1 MIEIQLRDASNNKI
15 GPGPL
20 TTITRWRHVRRL
32 DAAGEISFEL
42 PASDLRGHDNHSD
55 GNPAIHPKRY
65 AYAYG
70 LRGGLM
76 TQIGVGIVEES
87 DITLSGHGVPTM
99 QVSGGDLLSE
109 LRRTTC
115 YSNAS
120 GDASYQLSAVNDAPD
135 TILTTFASSSFLP
148 GAWSLSGSDTVMDF
162 YGKFIHETV
171 LNALRAIAD
180 ATGEHFRLGDNG
192 REIEWL
198 GAAGDFVDC
207 GVRAETDVDPIEA
220 ESNAAICLI
229 TDIRRRKDG
238 RNLYNMLYPSG
249 AGQGLDRL
257 TLEWMTHWPD
267 GHRLVSNISSI
278 SRTGSTVTVVTS
290 TAHELADSD
299 NVEIKGTENFD
310 GVTTGGI
317 SLTGASSF
325 TYTEAGSAV
334 SETNTGVVIG
344 PVSRTI
350 DGRLWLLDRQANG
363 FYNQTSRL
371 AYGNFQKA
379 LTFKDIAPLSNSS
392 TDLAAASNALAR
404 AIYNYAI
411 KHEEPARFYDL
422 SVAKL
427 SQTVYPGETI
437 RVVCRQFITEA
448 NDATG
453 AETTGVWLDI
463 NEDLY
468 ILEAVEEHGP
478 DGVEVAGM
486 TVATVD
492 RFPEDGV
499 STVLDAVQTL
509 VEAGIHPQPSIS
521 IDTVSREQPID
532 EDEDFTTRFRLPNYI
547 QRVEACTLWFR
558 VDQLISPV
566 KSVGGSAS
574 VNVDVPAHDHD
585 LVIGYSASAASL
597 PDVHLF
603 TGTPQLVHNDAG
615 GSPIAI
621 ATDPT
626 TGAVTGDVD
635 LSSAISTVYGV
646 FKESALN
653 TYAYTEIDITINGAA
668 PTNSVV
674 AEGSGWYS
682 LNLLPDVASEFNGT
696 PFQVFNEVVF
706 SPNTTG
712 KTANIYAEF
721 EIRAIVQ
728 SLG

>member
-20 TTITRWRHVRRL
+20 TTVTRWRHVRRL
-32 DAAGEISFEL
+32 DAVGEISFEL
-42 PASDLRGHDNHSD
+42 PATDLRSHANHSD

-76 TQIGVGIVEES
+76 VQIGAGIVEES
-87 DITLSGHGVPTM
+87 DITLSGRGVPTM

-135 TILTTFASSSFLP
+135 TILTAFASSSFLP
-148 GAWSLSGSDTVMDF
+148 GSWSLSGSDTVMDF

-192 REIEWL
+192 REVEWL

-220 ESNAAICLI
+220 EDNDAICLI
-229 TDIRRRKDG
+229 TNVRRRKDG
-238 RNLYNMLYPSG
+238 RNLYNMFYPSG

-267 GHRLVSNISSI
+267 GHRLVSNITSI

-290 TAHELADSD
+290 TAHELSDADE
-299 NVEIKGTENFD
+299 VEIKGTENFD
-310 GVTTGGI
+310 GVSGAI

-344 PVSRTI
+344 PNARTI

-363 FYNQTSRL
+363 FYNQDSRT

-437 RVVCRQFITEA
+437 RVVCRRFITEA

-453 AETTGVWLDI
+453 VETTGVWLDI

-468 ILEAVEEHGP
+468 ILETVEEHGP
-478 DGVEVAGM
+478 DGAEVVGM

-509 VEAGIHPQPSIS
+509 VEAGIHPQPGVS
-521 IDTVSREQPID
+521 IDTVSREQVID
-532 EDEDFTTRFRLPNYI
+532 EDVDFETRFRLPNYI
-547 QRVEACTLWFR
+547 QRVELCTLWFR

-574 VNVDVPAHDHD
+574 VNVSIPNHAHTIPVNAGSGGAGTTVEVIDVGGTWYFIADTGVTRYID
-585 LVIGYSASAASL
+585 TQAGTGAA
-597 PDVHLF
+597 
-603 TGTPQLVHNDAG
+603 TGT
-615 GSPIAI
+615 
-621 ATDPT
+621 
-626 TGAVTGDVD
+626 VD
-635 LSSAISTVYGV
+635 LSSAITTVYGA
-646 FKESALN
+646 FKEAALN
-653 TYAYTEIDITINGAA
+653 TYAYTEIDITINGAS

-674 AEGSGWYS
+674 SEGSGWYS
-682 LNLLPDVASEFNGT
+682 LDLLPDVASEFNGT